1 MKLRDA
7 AQQRTYEVTLE
18 DVFELQ
24 SYHALL
30 ERLQA
35 GEIPRVKR
43 HIDQLEAFSLK
54 ALKNG
59 LNDDNKKSQN

>member
-1 MKLRDA
+1 LKLRDA
-7 AQQRTYEVTLE
+7 AQSRTYVVTQDE
-18 DVFELQ
+18 VFELQ
-24 SYHALL
+24 SYHTLL

-35 GEIPRVKR
+35 GEVPRVKR